1 MAKRKVDDILMDTL
15 PEPSKHAYNKA
26 WDEFITFVGKENP
39 RPREED
45 YLQYFDNLNNN
56 KKQKSSTIWCPGP

>member
-26 WDEFITFVGKENP
+26 WDEFITFVGKGNP
-39 RPREED
+39 QACLC
-45 YLQYFDNLNNN
+45 YSVL
-56 KKQKSSTIWCPGP
+56 PGPFDEGAFI